1 MMTLYTLQCAPWSVG
16 QDRATPLAL
25 RSTAVM
31 PSASV
36 AVGVLMSPTATPV
49 SASSTQDVV

>member
-1 MMTLYTLQCAPWSVG
+1 MMTLYMLQCAPWSVS
-16 QDRATPLAL
+16 QDRATPLAP

-36 AVGVLMSPTATPV
+36 AVGVLMSPTVTPV